1 MLAQEFCGSFWPYY
15 AAINLAFP
23 KFSIFDSRGGFMIRA
38 IVSMA
43 ILLGSSALL
52 QAQDGCTRATLQ
64 AATASYIAAQT
75 AGDISKMSLAPKV
88 KYFENMSETT
98 KEKGLWN
105 TPLPIAFQLS
115 IYDTG
120 RCKTFSEVIITEGG
134 HPYVLGTRLT
144 VKNGKVT
151 EIDSLVT
158 DKDDWLFN
166 AQDYLKYSSAEDWSV
181 LSIDDRVSRQALIDS
196 AHQYLDGVFLDSGI
210 RPPWGTPCARLE
222 GGAYTNPKNEVK
234 DTCKVDGAIMGGG
247 LNLVN
252 RTFVVDEEL
261 GVANVFCRF
270 ADSATGM
277 PDSHTFRLV
286 AGRYRA
292 IHTISVNLT
301 GKPIEMPSMPKKE

>member
-1 MLAQEFCGSFWPYY
+1 MLQTAV
-15 AAINLAFP
+15 
-23 KFSIFDSRGGFMIRA
+23 DSY
-38 IVSMA
+38 
-43 ILLGSSALL
+43 L
-52 QAQDGCTRATLQ
+52 
-64 AATASYIAAQT
+64 AAQK
-75 AGDISKMSLAPKV
+75 AGDLSKMPLAPKP
-88 KYFENMSETT
+88 KFFENMSEIA

-105 TPLPIAFQLS
+105 TPLPIAFQRS

-144 VKNGKVT
+144 VKDGSVT

-166 AQDYLKYSSAEDWSV
+166 AQDYLKYSSAEDWSI

-210 RPPWGTPCARLE
+210 RPPWGSPCARLE
-222 GGAYTNPKNEVK
+222 GGAYTNSKNEDK

-301 GKPIEMPSMPKKE
+301 GKPIELPKAPPKQ